1 MHDSN
6 CYCSIVSARTH
17 IRTHTHAH
25 TRTHTHARICT
36 HAYTHTHTRTHA
48 RTHAHAPARTHTHV
62 HTHTRNPLHHTSLT
76 MATIYKYAA
85 KEKNGG
91 KNVFYIVTFR
101 QLFVRLALYVMSLLK
116 TIQIR
121 NVHDIDVLYT
131 CISVSTQNTGWLRG

>member
-1 MHDSN
+1 M
-6 CYCSIVSARTH
+6 YVVTGT
-17 IRTHTHAH
+17 THTHTHIYTHARTH
-25 TRTHTHARICT
+25 TRTHAQLHP
-36 HAYTHTHTRTHA
+36 HA